1 MVGLKNVDKY
11 HRKIHGGDTK
21 LFKLI
26 WKEEEEKRKRVI
38 EDSKSSISKLKNVAV
53 VTQNNKKLKM
63 KITDVLKECSSLIHT
78 YLTRGPN
85 WITEYHTADL
95 FMREI
100 ETADRY
106 KLRMTQ

>member
-63 KITDVLKECSSLIHT
+63 KKTDVLKECSSLIHM
-78 YLTRGPN
+78 YILVLNQGP
-85 WITEYHTADL
+85 
-95 FMREI
+95 
-100 ETADRY
+100 
-106 KLRMTQ
+106 KLDNRVSYRTHLIYISERA